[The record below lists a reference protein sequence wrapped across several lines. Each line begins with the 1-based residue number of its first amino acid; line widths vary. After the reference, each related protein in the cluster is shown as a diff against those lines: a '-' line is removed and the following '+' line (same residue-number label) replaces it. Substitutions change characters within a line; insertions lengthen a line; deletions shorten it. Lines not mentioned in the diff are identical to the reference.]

1 MARKRSEA
9 AVRQKKAVSTRKR
22 DEAVAA
28 KAASKRMTPAQAER
42 KVEEL
47 IEHPKAGSVL
57 DRSIPAIRHGFGEVT
72 EIVFKLDDPEGEL
85 EILINALRI
94 DEPLEQGVL
103 EQALNDAQDYARRA
117 HRLFVLAK
125 VENAAFG
132 IDCAEV
138 DAAIRDAAKA
148 ALEQEKKDGKR
159 SKQITDADIVAE
171 MAQSFPDAWATI
183 QSRRERAKRM
193 VDHLQRLADLWQ
205 QRCHD
210 VRALLGKRG

>member
-1 MARKRSEA
+1 MMARKRSEA
-9 AVRQKKAVSTRKR
+9 A
-22 DEAVAA
+22 A
-28 KAASKRMTPAQAER
+28 KPASKRMTPEQAER
-42 KVEEL
+42 MVEEL
-47 IEHPKAGSVL
+47 IENPKAGSVL
-57 DRSIPAIRHGFGEVT
+57 DKPMPAIKHGFGEVI
-72 EIVFKLDDPEGEL
+72 EIVFKLDDPAGEL
-85 EILINALRI
+85 EMLIDKLSLT
-94 DEPLEQGVL
+94 EQLEQGVL
-103 EQALNDAQDYARRA
+103 EQALNEAQDYARRA

-132 IDCAEV
+132 IECAEV

-159 SKQITDADIVAE
+159 TKQITDAEIVAE
-171 MAQSFPDAWATI
+171 MAQRFPDAWATI